1 MSMNEEVNELR
12 KEIINIKKNYKVFLD
27 IVNGIMKMVDYNN
40 QELLRINNIENTSEK
55 EKEKRRVREL
65 RDYNDELIKV
75 CENLEKLKNNK
86 YQTRK

>member
-40 QELLRINNIENTSEK
+40 QELLRINSIENTSVK
-55 EKEKRRVREL
+55 EEEKRKVREL

-75 CENLEKLKNNK
+75 CEKLEELK
-86 YQTRK
+86 R